1 MKRTRQP
8 VSTALQAFEPKAED
22 VYSIEAVVHITQT
35 PRHQI
40 AVYCR
45 HGLISPVTVP
55 ERDGWWF
62 DLEAIRALR
71 RIEWLRLD
79 CDMNLAGLRIMS
91 GLFREVERLREE
103 VRVLRRF

>member
-1 MKRTRQP
+1 MKRTKPRA
-8 VSTALQAFEPKAED
+8 STALQPFEPKAED
-22 VYSIEAVVHITQT
+22 VYSIEAVVQITQT

-45 HGLISPVTVP
+45 HGLISPVTLP

-62 DLEAIRALR
+62 DLEAIRVLR
-71 RIEWLRLD
+71 RIEWLRID
-79 CDMNLAGLRIMS
+79 YDMNLTGLSIIS

-103 VRVLRRF
+103 VRALRHF

>member
-1 MKRTRQP
+1 MKKAHR
-8 VSTALQAFEPKAED
+8 VSSTALQLFEPAAAD
-22 VYSIEAVVHITQT
+22 VYSIESVVHITQM

-45 HGLISPVTVP
+45 LGLISPVTAP

-62 DLEAIRALR
+62 DHEAIRALR
-71 RIEWLRLD
+71 RIECLRAD
-79 CDMNLAGLRIMS
+79 YDMNLAGLRIIS

-103 VRVLRRF
+103 VRALRRS